1 MRDNIRRILKVAA
14 PFGVMALGL
23 YAFMPNF
30 KLLGLGTYRSQALI
44 HLERLFNAADHLRYD
59 LFTPQ
64 STKDWN
70 LCAGWAVRQWISE
83 PLLDG
88 PRKDRILKK
97 GEALIL
103 KECGPHPEGL
113 DPLP

>member
-1 MRDNIRRILKVAA
+1 ME
-14 PFGVMALGL
+14 FGWCVFL
-23 YAFMPNF
+23 PNF
-30 KLLGLGTYRSQALI
+30 KLHGLGTYLSQSLI
-44 HLERLFNAADHLRYD
+44 QLERLFNLGDHLKYD

-64 STKDWN
+64 STKDWH

-88 PRKDRILKK
+88 PRKDRIVKK

-103 KECGPHPEGL
+103 KECGPHQEGL